1 MTLFPFTA
9 KLLRNKMFGTLGGLA
24 LAGAAML
31 AAAPG
36 AAAQQIGFGVEIGG
50 PRYVPVPPPPAYRE
64 YAPAYGYGYAAPA
77 YGYDRYAAHEYW
89 EQRRRQEWREH
100 EYWEH
105 RRFEEGY
112 GRPAPY
118 RSYPY

>member
-1 MTLFPFTA
+1 MKLSTHIA
-9 KLLRNKMFGTLGGLA
+9 KLTRNKAMFGMLGGLA
-24 LAGAAML
+24 LAGAAL
-31 AAAPG
+31 CAATPVAS
-36 AAAQQIGFGVEIGG
+36 AQQIGFGVEIGG
-50 PRYVPVPPPPAYRE
+50 PRYVPAPPPPVYRE
-64 YAPAYGYGYAAPA
+64 YAPAYGYAAPA

-118 RSYPY
+118 RGYPY